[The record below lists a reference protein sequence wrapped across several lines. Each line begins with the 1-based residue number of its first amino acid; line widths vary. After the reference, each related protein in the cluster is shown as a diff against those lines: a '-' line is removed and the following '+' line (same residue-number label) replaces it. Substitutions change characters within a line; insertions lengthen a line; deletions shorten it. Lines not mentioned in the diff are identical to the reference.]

1 VIRHAISCD
10 ICGAEKKETN
20 HWFVVYE
27 HQGELRVSGWSPQS
41 KIRPGSKHLCGQTCM
56 NKLVVEFMD
65 RVLGR
70 APMPASV
77 NVEMGLEKRAV
88 NMESRYMDTSLT
100 SSKAYAEPVKS
111 YPEASKI
118 YGDASKTYAEAAKSY
133 SESPKRYNT
142 ESAKAYAGL
151 ELESSARLIT
161 PPSPGSPA
169 ALPARPTLMLPLE
182 LVTPPARAHAEQPA
196 APLPTPVEEPP
207 RYASRNWR
215 AEAWERERERERE
228 QRTGEHHVERAARRR
243 SNS

>member
-10 ICGAEKKETN
+10 ICGTEKKETN

-27 HQGELRVSGWSPQS
+27 HQGELRVSGWTPQT
-41 KIRPGSKHLCGQTCM
+41 KIRPGSKHMCGQTCM

-70 APMPASV
+70 APVPATSV
-77 NVEMGLEKRAV
+77 GVETGLEKRAV

-100 SSKAYAEPVKS
+100 SSKAYAEPSKS
-111 YPEASKI
+111 YAEASKA
-118 YGDASKTYAEAAKSY
+118 YSESPKHYAEAATSYAEAAKHY
-133 SESPKRYNT
+133 GT

-161 PPSPGSPA
+161 PPSPT
-169 ALPARPTLMLPLE
+169 LPARPTLMLPLE
-182 LVTPPARAHAEQPA
+182 LVTAAARVHPEQTAA
-196 APLPTPVEEPP
+196 APLPAPVEEPP
-207 RYASRNWR
+207 RYTSRNWR

-228 QRTGEHHVERAARRR
+228 QRTGEHHVERPARRR